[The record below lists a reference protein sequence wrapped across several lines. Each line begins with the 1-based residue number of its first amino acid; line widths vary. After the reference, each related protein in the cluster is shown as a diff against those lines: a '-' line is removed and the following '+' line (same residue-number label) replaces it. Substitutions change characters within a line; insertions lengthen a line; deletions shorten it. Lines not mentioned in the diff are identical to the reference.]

1 MSGIVRSEAM
11 IWVETVRVCESVEM
25 DRRVFEEREVEH
37 STALTPLPPSHPS
50 QHISGRHFEVGIQL
64 IRH

>member
-11 IWVETVRVCESVEM
+11 IWMETVRVCESVEM

-37 STALTPLPPSHPS
+37 
-50 QHISGRHFEVGIQL
+50 
-64 IRH
+64 